1 MITFKVK
8 LAHLRIQELM
18 VLPLIRKVLHYYL
31 SYYWKSNS
39 AVFSDSLKQ
48 FNI

>member
-8 LAHLRIQELM
+8 LGQFKDTRIDLA
-18 VLPLIRKVLHYYL
+18 LIRKVLHYYL

-39 AVFSDSLKQ
+39 AVFSDSLKY